1 MAIVR
6 PSPARRLLAVVACCI
21 LLPGCGAGSPSD
33 GEGRSAT
40 TGGSESASDSVPA
53 DFDGPPYRAV
63 DELFQALDTAI
74 AAETSVRQESG
85 NLNPPPPAVL
95 DQEYGASTDLR
106 LVIDMRPTEADI
118 ADMPADEASKLA
130 DEDSGLVFVVYR
142 VDDVLHAEG
151 AEPLAMSEADGQV
164 GGQMLHTLRSDVR
177 TDFQRLGAA
186 ASGLDYLGEEDVLG
200 LRTRHYRFSVGVDPE
215 ARPNP
220 AILPDEVSGPMPV
233 DLWIGTDGLPVRLDI
248 TYREP
253 LAGVP
258 GTGVSRTEY
267 SRWSVPLDF
276 DADDLDWDVPD
287 L

>member
-33 GEGRSAT
+33 GEERPAA
-40 TGGSESASDSVPA
+40 TGGAESASDGVPA
-53 DFDGPPYRAV
+53 DFDGAPYRAV

-151 AEPLAMSEADGQV
+151 AEPLPMAEADGQV

-177 TDFQRLGAA
+177 TDFQRLGTAA
-186 ASGLDYLGEEDVLG
+186 TDLSYVGEEDVLR
-200 LRTRHYRFSVGVDPE
+200 LRTRHYRFSVGVDPK

-276 DADDLDWDVPD
+276 DADDLDWDVP
-287 L
+287 

>member
-1 MAIVR
+1 M
-6 PSPARRLLAVVACCI
+6 

-33 GEGRSAT
+33 GEEERPAT
-40 TGGSESASDSVPA
+40 TGGPAPASDRVPA
-53 DFDGPPYRAV
+53 DFEESPYQAV
-63 DELFQALDTAI
+63 DELFRALDTAI

-106 LVIDMRPTEADI
+106 LVIDMRPTAADI
-118 ADMPADEASKLA
+118 ADMPADEASKLT
-130 DEDSGLVFVVYR
+130 DDNSGLVFVVYR

-215 ARPNP
+215 AGPNP
-220 AILPDEVSGPMPV
+220 AILPDEVSGTMPA

-276 DADDLDWDVPD
+276 DADHLDWDVP
-287 L
+287 

>member
-6 PSPARRLLAVVACCI
+6 PSPALRLLAVVACCI

-33 GEGRSAT
+33 GEGRPAT
-40 TGGSESASDSVPA
+40 TDGSESASDSVPA

-118 ADMPADEASKLA
+118 ADLPADEASKLA

-151 AEPLAMSEADGQV
+151 AEPLPMAEADGQV

-177 TDFQRLGAA
+177 TDFQRLGIAA
-186 ASGLDYLGEEDVLG
+186 TDLSYVGEEDVLR
-200 LRTRHYRFSVGVDPE
+200 LRTRHYRFSVGVDPK

-276 DADDLDWDVPD
+276 DADDLDWDVP
-287 L
+287 